1 MNLLLDECLPRK
13 LKRGLVGHAMK
24 TVPEMG
30 WAGIEN
36 GDLLPLIESAFEAF
50 ITIDGNMRYQ
60 QNMSG
65 RSFALIVL
73 SARDNT
79 IETLLPLMPQ
89 VLAALPSLVAGQIV
103 KIAAPSE
110 ASPDDEAG
118 Q

>member
-1 MNLLLDECLPRK
+1 MKLLLDECLPRK
-13 LKRGLVGHAMK
+13 LKGGLLGHEVK

-36 GDLLPLIESAFEAF
+36 GELLPLIESVFGAF

-73 SARDNT
+73 KAQDNT

-89 VLAALPSLVAGQIV
+89 VLAALPTVVPAQIV
-103 KIAAPSE
+103 KIAPQSAT
-110 ASPDDEAG
+110 
-118 Q
+118 